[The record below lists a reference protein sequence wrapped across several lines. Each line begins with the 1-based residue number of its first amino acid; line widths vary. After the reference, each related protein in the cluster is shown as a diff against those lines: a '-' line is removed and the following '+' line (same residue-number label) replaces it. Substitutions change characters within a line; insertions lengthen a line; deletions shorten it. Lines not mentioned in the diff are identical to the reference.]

1 MDLNA
6 SLRALSS
13 FLPTRAS
20 DASYLDGFLDELL
33 TASIASPKPDE
44 LSRAKEA
51 CKAWLT
57 RYASRASEEQEIKA
71 WEEEVVDT
79 STEAVQKFADTAA
92 KVDAEGNAWEG
103 KRRTVMARTNPRF
116 VLRQWVLE
124 ELIAELTALG
134 VGDTAGEEEYAE
146 ARRRLARVLDVS
158 KVVSPRLER
167 GDINRRGVAHGTSR
181 HFATRSSWHVASLYF
196 LLLSSRLCKV
206 AAEPPARPAR
216 PARPGGV
223 AGLLGR

>member
-13 FLPTRAS
+13 FLPSRVS
-20 DASYLDGFLDELL
+20 DASYLDGLL
-33 TASIASPKPDE
+33 PASIASPRPEE
-44 LSRAKEA
+44 LGRAKEA

-57 RYASRASEEQEIKA
+57 RYASRASEEQEMKA

-79 STEAVQKFADTAA
+79 SSEAVQKFGETAA
-92 KVDAEGNAWEG
+92 AVDAEGNGWEE

-134 VGDTAGEEEYAE
+134 VGDQAGEEEYAE
-146 ARRRLARVLDVS
+146 ARKRLARVLDVS
-158 KVVSPRLER
+158 EVSTGLER
-167 GDINRRGVAHGTSR
+167 GDIDRRGT
-181 HFATRSSWHVASLYF
+181 WHVA
-196 LLLSSRLCKV
+196 LLCDSMAMAYRFI
-206 AAEPPARPAR
+206 
-216 PARPGGV
+216 
-223 AGLLGR
+223 

>member
-13 FLPTRAS
+13 FFPSRAS

-33 TASIASPKPDE
+33 TASIASPRSEE
-44 LSRAKEA
+44 LGRAKEA
-51 CKAWLT
+51 CKAWLI

-71 WEEEVVDT
+71 WEEEVADT
-79 STEAVQKFADTAA
+79 STEAVQKFGETAV
-92 KVDAEGNAWEG
+92 KTDAEGNGWEAN
-103 KRRTVMARTNPRF
+103 RRTVMARTNPRF

-134 VGDTAGEEEYAE
+134 VGDQAGEEEYAE

-158 KVVSPRLER
+158 QAVSPRL
-167 GDINRRGVAHGTSR
+167 GIDRRVT
-181 HFATRSSWHVASLYF
+181 WHVASLCD
-196 LLLSSRLCKV
+196 LMAVESR
-206 AAEPPARPAR
+206 RT
-216 PARPGGV
+216 
-223 AGLLGR
+223 